1 MERLIFSAEEGP
13 SARLRAKLGQY
24 LEQVVWEAGRARRAL
39 TRRFGIVGW
48 LSLLCLIIA
57 LLARW
62 AQYEQIE
69 QLNQVNAQLAKQKL
83 AQAEHEAGGGPP
95 IASFNEMDGRAR
107 LQAFSNYLL
116 PHQDIP
122 VAVEGILGQAEK
134 EGLSIQRGEYRPQAE
149 NAGEFLRYHMTLP
162 VKGQARAIQRFMQT
176 VLLSQKNLALENV
189 QFRRERIDS
198 PEIEARIQW
207 VLFAHL
213 PGSGVVPTG
222 AGNIDIEAKP

>member
-1 MERLIFSAEEGP
+1 MERLIFSAEEGL
-13 SARLRAKLGQY
+13 SARLRVKLGKY
-24 LEQVVWEAGRARRAL
+24 LEQVVWEAGRGRRAL

-57 LLARW
+57 LLAKW
-62 AQYEQIE
+62 GQYEQIE
-69 QLNQVNAQLAKQKL
+69 QLNLVNVRLAKQKL
-83 AQAEHEAGGGPP
+83 AHAEQEAGGGA
-95 IASFNEMDGRAR
+95 IASINGMDGRTR
-107 LQAFSNYLL
+107 LQAFANYLL
-116 PHQDIP
+116 PHKDIP

-134 EGLSIQRGEYRPQAE
+134 EGLSIQKGEYRPQAE
-149 NAGEFLRYHMTLP
+149 NAGEYLRYHMTLP
-162 VKGQARAIQRFMQT
+162 VKGQARAIQRFMQA

-213 PGSGVVPTG
+213 PGNGGVSTEVV
-222 AGNIDIEAKP
+222 NVDNEAKQ